1 MLCPRNMLLSKLTT
15 TAGNADGFW
24 KIVFPETKGSLTNYN
39 FTFSSAAPASSVIT
53 LHNVVFGDVVF
64 CSGQSNMVL
73 ASTAI
78 NSLIVLGLY
87 YYKYSQEFRIPY
99 LYLYLICLSFI
110 PTTSTCTLE
119 GIYCK

>member
-1 MLCPRNMLLSKLTT
+1 MLLSKLTT

-39 FTFSSAAPASSVIT
+39 FTFSSAAPASSVVT

-73 ASTAI
+73 ALASAAI

-87 YYKYSQEFRIPY
+87 YYKYSPEFRVPY

>member
-73 ASTAI
+73 ALASAAI

-87 YYKYSQEFRIPY
+87 YYKYSPEFRINTLSLSTSY
-99 LYLYLICLSFI
+99 LFHSDDVYVHA
-110 PTTSTCTLE
+110 
-119 GIYCK
+119 